1 MEVAEQ
7 CEAYLVEQSSESGP
21 QDRDLIGSKAHNS
34 AQLLALSQSSE
45 GLFSAPRQVSIPN
58 FVFQAIMAE
67 IKMNYLEQ
75 LEQFKNKYMDD
86 EQVEQVRQYTI
97 QLVED

>member
-1 MEVAEQ
+1 
-7 CEAYLVEQSSESGP
+7 
-21 QDRDLIGSKAHNS
+21 
-34 AQLLALSQSSE
+34 
-45 GLFSAPRQVSIPN
+45 
-58 FVFQAIMAE
+58 MAE

-97 QLVED
+97 QLIED